1 MNTLSSLL
9 FVVLLPLSLS
19 VGGAYVWFSKQAEL
33 FVRTAAEQRVLRK
46 EAGRPEK
53 PWDFWTPEMENVAKE
68 LAERRNAFA
77 RREAELVS
85 LETRIAAERKSLD
98 EARVAVEK
106 LRTEI
111 DARLVQVH
119 AQEQK
124 NLKSLVATYSK
135 LSPPA
140 AVAIFKQMDDTS
152 VAKLLALMKPEI
164 TTAVFEEYS
173 RDPGPENANV
183 RRVVE
188 LTQRMRLLMPLPEQA
203 SAAR

>member
-1 MNTLSSLL
+1 
-9 FVVLLPLSLS
+9 
-19 VGGAYVWFSKQAEL
+19 
-33 FVRTAAEQRVLRK
+33 
-46 EAGRPEK
+46 
-53 PWDFWTPEMENVAKE
+53 MENVAKE
-68 LAERRNAFA
+68 LAEQRGAFA
-77 RREAELVS
+77 RREAELAS
-85 LETRIAAERKSLD
+85 RETRIAAERKAVD
-98 EARVAVEK
+98 EARAAVEK

-124 NLKSLVATYSK
+124 NLKSLVATYGK

-140 AVAIFKQMDDTS
+140 AVAIFKQMDDTT

-164 TTAVFEEYS
+164 ATAVFEEDS
-173 RDPGPENANV
+173 RDPGPDNANV

>member
-68 LAERRNAFA
+68 LVERRNAFD

-106 LRTEI
+106 LRAEI

-164 TTAVFEEYS
+164 ATAVFEEYS

>member
-1 MNTLSSLL
+1 MNTVSSLL
-9 FVVLLPLSLS
+9 FVVLLPLALS
-19 VGGAYVWFSKQAEL
+19 VGGAYVWFSKQAERFL
-33 FVRTAAEQRVLRK
+33 RTAVEQRVLRQ
-46 EAGRPEK
+46 EACRPEK

-68 LAERRNAFA
+68 LAEQRNAFA
-77 RREAELVS
+77 RREAELAS
-85 LETRIAAERKSLD
+85 RETRIAAERKAVE
-98 EARVAVEK
+98 EARAAVEK

-140 AVAIFKQMDDTS
+140 AVAIFKQMDDTT

-173 RDPGPENANV
+173 REPGVDDANV

-188 LTQRMRLLMPLPEQA
+188 LTQRMRLLMPLPDQTA
-203 SAAR
+203 AAR